1 MLTHNM
7 CLIIDFIDANDIAI
21 DEIVFIMSNVIIV
34 VVVIVSISMMLKIKI
49 IIKSGQ
55 FSVFFYSPYPWIM
68 AYLSSSSLYRIIYIH
83 YSLCYSYSLYYSYSL
98 CY

>member
-7 CLIIDFIDANDIAI
+7 CLIIDFIDANDISI

-49 IIKSGQ
+49 IIKSG
-55 FSVFFYSPYPWIM
+55 
-68 AYLSSSSLYRIIYIH
+68 
-83 YSLCYSYSLYYSYSL
+83 
-98 CY
+98 

>member
-21 DEIVFIMSNVIIV
+21 DEIVFIMSNAII

-49 IIKSGQ
+49 IIKSG
-55 FSVFFYSPYPWIM
+55 
-68 AYLSSSSLYRIIYIH
+68 
-83 YSLCYSYSLYYSYSL
+83 
-98 CY
+98 